1 MAEGVELPLERVAV
15 DAELARGPHQVVVVT
30 LERFTD
36 RVRLELVHLLGQ
48 CLRTK
53 NLNENLAPLVRY
65 IRRSQPRETLT
76 ADPFALECRAM
87 SSTLA
92 EGLYEELI
100 TDRIE
105 RALDALQAKKPALRI
120 ERSELDHAEAH
131 VVLARHLARELEVA
145 LASIGSSLPSDASA
159 AAKRDARMARQLETA
174 NRILEFV
181 TDPQHSDRSGIVA
194 RSEILRSI
202 TRDGRVVRPSTP
214 LGTSTLLTRNRAEP
228 SLGHEL
234 ACEVASADRI
244 DALLSFVTLGGV
256 RLLRESFEAFL
267 RRASEVE
274 GPRLRVLTTTYMGAT
289 EHEAVEMLARLPHT
303 EVRVSYDGRRTR
315 LHAKAWRFE
324 RASGLSTAYVGSANL
339 SRAALTGGH
348 EWMMKVTA
356 KDLPHALAKFE
367 GAFESL
373 WADSEF
379 ERFDADDATHR
390 RRLREALGAA
400 RGDGSSVSPTLFTLR
415 PYPFQQEIL
424 ERLRAEREVHGRFR
438 NLVVAATG
446 TGKTVIAAFD
456 YLAQI
461 PASAIRPR
469 LLFLAHRREL
479 LIQARDTFR
488 QVLRDGSFGVLLTG
502 DDAPEV
508 HDHVFATIA
517 SARSRQLLERFGA
530 SHFEHVIVDE
540 CHHLLAESYRSL
552 VPALRPRILV
562 GLTATPERADRA
574 SLLPDFD
581 GHVAAE
587 VRLWHAL
594 ERQLLVPFEYFG
606 ISDGTDLSRVAF
618 RRGIGYDVRELEAV
632 YSGDQARARLI
643 VNALIERA
651 GDPTKLRALG
661 FCVSVAHARAMA
673 KWFEAAGIPA
683 IAVDGE
689 SALEDRESA
698 RGRLERRQVNVVFTC
713 DLYNEGVDLPF
724 VDTLLFLRPT
734 SSATLFLQQLG
745 RGLRVA
751 DGKTSCLVLDFVG
764 QHRKEFRFD
773 AVLSAFTGV
782 PRAKLPEAIA
792 QDFPFLPSG
801 CAIRLD
807 AVARE
812 RLLASVKDAVT
823 ATHKRMAEE
832 LAQLAADDA
841 RNATLAGYLEAS
853 GRSLDDVY
861 ERAGSFTALR
871 ASARLAPE
879 LSSDA
884 AETCRRVGR
893 LRDIDDTMR
902 LDTIDAL
909 VADVSDAAPMHT
921 DRLRLMVGYQLV
933 HETKTRFAAEEVGP
947 YIRRYPEV
955 RDELRE
961 LTPLLRDR
969 IALADATLPCPDW
982 PLVLHRHYSR
992 RELLTAIGSWSSDRK
1007 VPHQMGIE
1015 RRKEE
1020 KRELLFVTLEKS
1032 AASFSPTTRYRDYAI
1047 SPTEFHW
1054 ETQNAVRD
1062 GSEAL
1067 QHYVAHVA
1075 RGWSMHLAVQTRS
1088 GEPFAYLGPVDYVR
1102 HSGDRPVAIVWRL
1115 HHPMPAGLFQTY
1127 ATLASG

>member
-1 MAEGVELPLERVAV
+1 MA
-15 DAELARGPHQVVVVT
+15 
-30 LERFTD
+30 
-36 RVRLELVHLLGQ
+36 
-48 CLRTK
+48 
-53 NLNENLAPLVRY
+53 
-65 IRRSQPRETLT
+65 
-76 ADPFALECRAM
+76 
-87 SSTLA
+87 STLA
-92 EGLYEELI
+92 EGLYEDLVTEQI
-100 TDRIE
+100 G
-105 RALDALQAKKPALRI
+105 RALDALEASQPALRI
-120 ERSELDHAEAH
+120 ERAELEHGEAH
-131 VVLARHLARELEVA
+131 VILARHLAREIEVA
-145 LASIGSSLPSDASA
+145 LASLSASLPPDASA
-159 AAKRDARMARQLETA
+159 SAKRDARVAKQLETA
-174 NRILEFV
+174 NRILELLAERAPQS
-181 TDPQHSDRSGIVA
+181 DPSRVDP
-194 RSEILRSI
+194 RSEVLRSI

-234 ACEVASADRI
+234 ASEVASADRI

-256 RLLRESFEAFL
+256 RLLRDSFESFV
-267 RRASEVE
+267 RRAGGTE
-274 GPRLRVLTTTYMGAT
+274 GPKLRVLTTTYMGAT
-289 EHEAVEMLARLPHT
+289 EHGAVEMLARLPHT

-348 EWMMKVTA
+348 EWMVKVTA

-379 ERFDADDATHR
+379 ERFDADSPTDR

-400 RGDGSSVSPTLFTLR
+400 RGDGTSIGPTLFTLR

-424 ERLRAEREVHGRFR
+424 DRLRAEREVHGRYR

-508 HDHVFATIA
+508 HEHVFATVA

-530 SHFEHVIVDE
+530 THFEYVVVDE
-540 CHHLLAESYRSL
+540 CHHLPADSYRSL

-574 SLLPDFD
+574 SLLPDFG
-581 GHVAAE
+581 GHIAAE

-606 ISDGTDLSRVAF
+606 IADGTDLSRISF
-618 RRGIGYDVRELEAV
+618 RRGLGYDLRELDAV

-643 VNALIERA
+643 VNALVERV
-651 GDPTKLRALG
+651 GDPTKIRALG
-661 FCVSVAHARAMA
+661 FCVSVSHARAMA
-673 KWFEAAGIPA
+673 DWFTAAGIPS
-683 IAVDGE
+683 ISVDGE
-689 SALEDRESA
+689 SAIEDRENA
-698 RGRLERRQVNVVFTC
+698 RGMLERRQVNVVFTC

-745 RGLRVA
+745 RGLRVTE
-751 DGKTSCLVLDFVG
+751 GKTSCLVLDFVG

-807 AVARE
+807 PVARE
-812 RLLASVKDAVT
+812 RLLTSVKDAVT

-832 LAQLAADDA
+832 LALLAADDPQ
-841 RNATLAGYLEAS
+841 NATLVGYLESS

-861 ERAGSFTALR
+861 ERAGSFAALR
-871 ASARLAPE
+871 ATARLAPD
-879 LSSDA
+879 LSPDA
-884 AETCRRVGR
+884 AEACRRIGR
-893 LRDIDDTMR
+893 LRDVDDTLR

-909 VADVSDAAPMHT
+909 VDERAPRTPHA

-933 HETKTRFAAEEVGP
+933 HETKTRFAAEEVGT
-947 YIRRYPEV
+947 YIRRHPEV

-961 LTPLLRDR
+961 LSPLLRDR
-969 IALADATLPCPDW
+969 IALAEATLPCPDW

-992 RELLTAIGSWSSDRK
+992 RELLTAIGSWSADRK

-1020 KRELLFVTLEKS
+1020 KRELFFVTLEKS
-1032 AASFSPTTRYRDYAI
+1032 AATFSPTTRYRDYAI

-1062 GSEAL
+1062 GSDAL
-1067 QHYVAHVA
+1067 RHYVEHAA

-1088 GEPFAYLGPVDYVR
+1088 GEPFAYLGPVQYVR

-1115 HHPMPAGLFQTY
+1115 DHPMPAALFQEF